1 VSSIGTYAIGAGF
14 FFITL
19 ALFVQGFLP
28 AIVPA
33 SRARE
38 VSRAVRT
45 DLGDIKWVRYPTTD
59 YTALEGLGRRIY
71 IREGCWYCH
80 SQYVRP
86 VTGEDARWGPVSE
99 VGEYAWD
106 QPHLLSTRRIG
117 PDLTRVGLK
126 YSDDWHYAH
135 HWNPRLLVPDS
146 IMPSYPWLFER
157 VRVAVH
163 RDGDALTLADTPTLR
178 RLFTFNR
185 NVEIVLAP
193 SASGLTFVPPRADG
207 GLPLDGTPLLDTSG
221 FKGGTP
227 PLAALD
233 LVVPSGE
240 LVGLVRYVQKLG
252 TGRGVWRD
260 AFEPQATATRAPG
273 NADGEALRQRG
284 RAVYTRRCAG
294 CHGLEGDGNGPA
306 ATFLSP
312 RPRDFTAGVFKFRTT
327 PSGVL
332 PTDDDLFRTVSHGI
346 RWTAMPPWHEVPAGD
361 RLAAIAWIKTFS
373 ERWKEAREPAVA
385 LGTPPPASP
394 ALVARGREL
403 YAQAKCAECHG
414 ETGRGDGP
422 SATQLKDDFG
432 RPIRATDLARGQF
445 KGGARVTDVFRTM
458 TLGLDGTPMPSF
470 ADSMTGEERWA
481 ISYHVLS
488 LSAWT
493 DPLTGAK
500 VDLPAEARRALN
512 DAGVRAAR
520 PAEAWDPARGRR
532 WQETQSRPF
541 AGERE

>member
-1 VSSIGTYAIGAGF
+1 
-14 FFITL
+14 
-19 ALFVQGFLP
+19 
-28 AIVPA
+28 
-33 SRARE
+33 
-38 VSRAVRT
+38 
-45 DLGDIKWVRYPTTD
+45 
-59 YTALEGLGRRIY
+59 
-71 IREGCWYCH
+71 
-80 SQYVRP
+80 
-86 VTGEDARWGPVSE
+86 
-99 VGEYAWD
+99 
-106 QPHLLSTRRIG
+106 
-117 PDLTRVGLK
+117 VGLK

-233 LVVPSGE
+233 LVVPGGE

-260 AFEPQATATRAPG
+260 AFEPQAAAAPAPG

-284 RAVYTRRCAG
+284 RAVYARRCAG

-500 VDLPAEARRALN
+500 VDLPAAARRALN

>member
-1 VSSIGTYAIGAGF
+1 MSSIGTYAIGAGF

-45 DLGDIKWVRYPTTD
+45 DLGDVKWVRYPTTD

-146 IMPSYPWLFER
+146 IMPSFPWLFER

-185 NVEIVLAP
+185 NVEIVLVP

-233 LVVPSGE
+233 LVVPGRE

-260 AFEPQATATRAPG
+260 AFEPQAAAAPAPG

-284 RAVYTRRCAG
+284 RAVYARRCAG

-373 ERWKEAREPAVA
+373 GRWKEAREPAVA

-512 DAGVRAAR
+512 DARVRAAR

>member
-1 VSSIGTYAIGAGF
+1 MRSIGTYALGAGF
-14 FFITL
+14 FFVTL

-45 DLGDIKWVRYPTTD
+45 DLGDIKWVRYPTSD
-59 YTALEGLGRRIY
+59 YTALERLGRRVY

-146 IMPSYPWLFER
+146 IMPSSPWLFER

-163 RDGDALTLADTPTLR
+163 RDGEALTLADTPALR

-185 NVEIVLAP
+185 SVEIVLAP
-193 SASGLTFVPPRADG
+193 SASGLTFVPPRIDG
-207 GLPLDGTPLLDTSG
+207 GLPLDGTPSLDTSG
-221 FKGGTP
+221 LKGRAP
-227 PLAALD
+227 SLAAVD
-233 LVVPSGE
+233 LVVPTRE
-240 LVGLVRYVQKLG
+240 LVGLVRYLQKLG

-260 AFEPQATATRAPG
+260 TFAPQTAAAPAPAA
-273 NADGEALRQRG
+273 ADGEALRQRG
-284 RAVYTRRCAG
+284 RIVYARRCAG
-294 CHGLEGDGNGPA
+294 CHGPDGDGNGPA

-312 RPRDFTAGVFKFRTT
+312 RPRDFTAGIFKFRTT
-327 PSGVL
+327 PSGAL

-346 RWTAMPPWHEVPAGD
+346 RWTAMPPWHEVPAAD
-361 RLAAIAWIKTFS
+361 RLAAISWIKTFS
-373 ERWKEAREPAVA
+373 DRWKDAGEPAVA

-394 ALVARGREL
+394 ALLARGRGL
-403 YAQAKCAECHG
+403 YVQAKCAECHG

-422 SATQLKDDFG
+422 SSAQLKDDFG
-432 RPIRATDLARGQF
+432 QAIRPTDLARGHF
-445 KGGARVTDVFRTM
+445 KGGAQVADVFRTM
-458 TLGLDGTPMPSF
+458 TVGLDGTPMPSF
-470 ADSMTGEERWA
+470 ADSMSDEERWA

-488 LSAWT
+488 LSAWI

-500 VDLPAEARRALN
+500 VELPAEARRALN

-520 PAEAWDPARGRR
+520 PAEAWDPATGRR
-532 WQETQSRPF
+532 ARETQSRRV